1 MRSLITIIFLISSM
15 MPMAYAMEMM
25 RIPYQFTE
33 EGWLTESRED
43 ICEMRHEL
51 PLFGHAR
58 FIRHQTEAVQL
69 EIESLIPAE
78 KTSQARI
85 YSVEPSWKG
94 GGQEVLIAEFS
105 TRTGFIPVTFSR
117 PQAMKVFYS
126 LYQGRA
132 VRIEM
137 DDLGTGEVRMLLE
150 LSPIDFM
157 SQTQAFETCVSRLQR
172 QGQFLEKTAQLMI
185 DEDRILSSEPT
196 SEAGPL
202 RLKPVDE
209 GGKSLSYQYDSKG
222 KPAPVR
228 IRVP

>member
-1 MRSLITIIFLISSM
+1 MRTLRTLTILMSLF
-15 MPMAYAMEMM
+15 MPAVYAADMM
-25 RIPYQFTE
+25 RIPYQFME
-33 EGWLTESRED
+33 EGWLTESREN

-69 EIESLIPAE
+69 EVESLIPAE

-94 GGQEVLIAEFS
+94 GGQEILIAEFS
-105 TRTGFIPVTFSR
+105 TQTGFIPITFSR

-137 DDLGTGEVRMLLE
+137 DDLGTGEIRMLLE

-157 SQTQAFETCVSRLQR
+157 SLKSFFVSPRS
-172 QGQFLEKTAQLMI
+172 FANAPTV
-185 DEDRILSSEPT
+185 LS
-196 SEAGPL
+196 A
-202 RLKPVDE
+202 
-209 GGKSLSYQYDSKG
+209 
-222 KPAPVR
+222 
-228 IRVP
+228 

>member
-1 MRSLITIIFLISSM
+1 MRNLTHLTILLFFLV
-15 MPMAYAMEMM
+15 PTVNATEMM
-25 RIPYQFTE
+25 RIPYQFME
-33 EGWLTESRED
+33 EGWLTESREN

-58 FIRHQTEAVQL
+58 FIRHRTEAVQL
-69 EIESLIPAE
+69 EIESLIPAK
-78 KTSQARI
+78 KTGQARI

-94 GGQEVLIAEFS
+94 GGQEILIAEFS
-105 TRTGFIPVTFSR
+105 TQTGFTPVTFSR

-137 DDLGTGEVRMLLE
+137 DDLGTGEIRMQLE

-157 SQTQAFETCVSRLQR
+157 TQTQAFESCVSRLQR
-172 QGQFLEKTAQLMI
+172 QGQALEQTARLMI
-185 DEDRILSSEPT
+185 DEERILSAEPAPQA
-196 SEAGPL
+196 SPL
-202 RLKPVDE
+202 RLKPVDDS
-209 GGKSLSYQYDSKG
+209 GKSLSYQYDSKG

>member
-1 MRSLITIIFLISSM
+1 MRALRDLIILLFTL
-15 MPMAYAMEMM
+15 MPVAQASDMM
-25 RIPYQFTE
+25 RIPYQFME
-33 EGWLTESRED
+33 EGWLTESREN

-58 FIRHQTEAVQL
+58 FVRHQTEAVQL
-69 EIESLIPAE
+69 EVDSLIPAE
-78 KTSQARI
+78 RTSEARV

-94 GGQEVLIAEFS
+94 GGQESLIAEF
-105 TRTGFIPVTFSR
+105 TTQKGFTPIVFSR
-117 PQAMKVFYS
+117 PQAMKVFYA

-157 SQTQAFETCVSRLQR
+157 SQTQAFERCVSRLMR
-172 QGQFLEKTAQLMI
+172 QEVAMAQTAEMMI
-185 DEDRILSSEPT
+185 DESRIVTASPSAAPT
-196 SEAGPL
+196 RLQL
-202 RLKPVDE
+202 RPVDE
-209 GGKSLSYQYDSKG
+209 ETRSLSYQYDSQG
-222 KPAPVR
+222 KPAPLR

>member
-1 MRSLITIIFLISSM
+1 MRALQHFTMLMLFF
-15 MPMAYAMEMM
+15 MPAVYAADMM
-25 RIPYQFTE
+25 RIPYQFME

-69 EIESLIPAE
+69 EVESLIPAE

-94 GGQEVLIAEFS
+94 GGQEILIAEFS
-105 TRTGFIPVTFSR
+105 TQTGFIPITFSR

-172 QGQFLEKTAQLMI
+172 QGQYLQQTAQLMI
-185 DEDRILSSEPT
+185 DEERILSSEPAP
-196 SEAGPL
+196 EASPL

-209 GGKSLSYQYDSKG
+209 AGKSLSYQYDSKG

>member
-1 MRSLITIIFLISSM
+1 MRAFRNIIIASLCL
-15 MPMAYAMEMM
+15 MPMANASEMM

-33 EGWLTESRED
+33 EGWLTESRAD

-58 FIRHQTEAVQL
+58 FIRHQSEAVQL
-69 EIESLIPAE
+69 EVESLIPAE
-78 KTSQARI
+78 NSSQARV

-94 GGQEVLIAEFS
+94 GGQEVLIAEF
-105 TRTGFIPVTFSR
+105 TTQTGFTPIVFSR
-117 PQAMKVFYS
+117 PQAMKVFYA

-132 VRIEM
+132 VRMEM
-137 DDLGTGEVRMLLE
+137 DDLGTGEIRMLLE

-157 SQTQAFETCVSRLQR
+157 SQTQAFETCVSRLMKQAKA
-172 QGQFLEKTAQLMI
+172 QAQTAELVI
-185 DEDRILSSEPT
+185 DETRILTATPAAAT
-196 SEAGPL
+196 SRLQL
-202 RLKPVDE
+202 RPVENDAPA
-209 GGKSLSYQYDSKG
+209 LSYQYDSSG

>member
-1 MRSLITIIFLISSM
+1 MRAFRNIFIASLCL
-15 MPMAYAMEMM
+15 MPMAKASEMM
-25 RIPYQFTE
+25 RIPYQFME
-33 EGWLTESRED
+33 EGWHTESRED

-58 FIRHQTEAVQL
+58 FIRHQTETVQL
-69 EIESLIPAE
+69 EVESLIPAE
-78 KTSQARI
+78 KTSQAKI

-94 GGQEVLIAEFS
+94 GGQEILIAEFS
-105 TRTGFIPVTFSR
+105 TRTGFTPITFSR

-172 QGQFLEKTAQLMI
+172 QGQILEQTAQLMI
-185 DEDRILSSEPT
+185 DEERILSSEAAP
-196 SEAGPL
+196 EASPL

>member
-1 MRSLITIIFLISSM
+1 MRALQHFTMLMLFF
-15 MPMAYAMEMM
+15 MPAVYAADMM
-25 RIPYQFTE
+25 RIPYQFME

-69 EIESLIPAE
+69 EVESLIPAE

-94 GGQEVLIAEFS
+94 GGQEILIAEFS
-105 TRTGFIPVTFSR
+105 TQTGFIPITFSR

-157 SQTQAFETCVSRLQR
+157 SQTQAF
-172 QGQFLEKTAQLMI
+172 
-185 DEDRILSSEPT
+185 
-196 SEAGPL
+196 
-202 RLKPVDE
+202 
-209 GGKSLSYQYDSKG
+209 
-222 KPAPVR
+222 
-228 IRVP
+228 